1 VATVPPEQD
10 AGPLAPGV
18 AIDLCHHRRAW
29 LDAHWVTPER
39 GVQARQDRK
48 EFLWF
53 SLGATLPMSSISAA
67 DAARQIVAAIER
79 GDAEVILTWQAKL
92 LALVQTLAPGPIS
105 DILQLVNRVLPEP
118 GPGEDALQSATGH
131 QSQTALTQ
139 SRLEVLGHKAARDLN
154 QLR

>member
-1 VATVPPEQD
+1 MRVRLRLAWRSTYVTTVV
-10 AGPLAPGV
+10 PGLMRTGSHLN
-18 AIDLCHHRRAW
+18 A
-29 LDAHWVTPER
+29 EFK
-39 GVQARQDRK
+39 RQDRK

-92 LALVQTLAPGPIS
+92 LALVHALAPGPIS

>member
-1 VATVPPEQD
+1 MTNPVATVPPEQD
-10 AGPLAPGV
+10 AGPLAPGM

-29 LDAHWVTPER
+29 
-39 GVQARQDRK
+39 
-48 EFLWF
+48 
-53 SLGATLPMSSISAA
+53 
-67 DAARQIVAAIER
+67 
-79 GDAEVILTWQAKL
+79 
-92 LALVQTLAPGPIS
+92 
-105 DILQLVNRVLPEP
+105 LVNRVLPEP